1 MESISLSALV
11 AARIAAKREED
22 AAIKARREVDAQIA
36 ELLKDANKL
45 EGSVS
50 QKLPEGYKVTVTY
63 KLDRKVDTQALTDG
77 WAKLPIDI
85 QAAFKWKA
93 DLSVSEFRKLND
105 KAQVSAAQFF
115 TTKEASP
122 SITIEA
128 I

>member
-1 MESISLSALV
+1 MESISLSTLV

-22 AAIKARREVDAQIA
+22 AAVKARREVDAQIA
-36 ELLKDANKL
+36 EFLKDPAKL

-50 QKLPEGYKVTVTY
+50 QKLAEGYKVTVTY
-63 KLDRKVDTQALTDG
+63 KLDRKVDTDALKAG
-77 WAKLPIDI
+77 WEKLPFDV

-93 DLSVSEFRKLND
+93 DLSISEYRKLDEKVQLN
-105 KAQVSAAQFF
+105 AAKFF

>member
-1 MESISLSALV
+1 MESISLSTLV

-63 KLDRKVDTQALTDG
+63 KLDRKVDTDALKAG
-77 WAKLPIDI
+77 WEKLPFDV
-85 QAAFKWKA
+85 QAVFKWKA
-93 DLSVSEFRKLND
+93 DLSISEYRKLD
-105 KAQVSAAQFF
+105 EKVQRSAAQFF